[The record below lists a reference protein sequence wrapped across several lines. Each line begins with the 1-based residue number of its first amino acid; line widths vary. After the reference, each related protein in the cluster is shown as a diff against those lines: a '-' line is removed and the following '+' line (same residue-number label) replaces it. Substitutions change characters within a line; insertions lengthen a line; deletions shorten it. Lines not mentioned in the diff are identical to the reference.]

1 MYRYFHQL
9 VRAQVFEQFLSG
21 GTLEECYS
29 AVGAVANRWLD
40 LLDTRGEDLTDEELI
55 GYISEA
61 TTMSKALAEYE
72 GERAQGLG
80 RAWAW
85 AGQRALQHNQ
95 VDVRRHQPLDFSG

>member
-1 MYRYFHQL
+1 M
-9 VRAQVFEQFLSG
+9 QVFEQFLSG
-21 GTLEECYS
+21 GTLEECYA

-72 GERAQGLG
+72 GERRGGMRAVAAALLRSGL
-80 RAWAW
+80 
-85 AGQRALQHNQ
+85 HT
-95 VDVRRHQPLDFSG
+95 SGG